1 MTEERLW
8 LPSCVRLNGNRCSI
22 APLGLVVFMD
32 EFFFVLVLL
41 LLAFPIMAIVA
52 LVKTVGLGGQLRR
65 VEVRL
70 AALERAAVA
79 PMPGVSEQRAPAE
92 PSAPTV
98 PTIAEPIAVPPVVPL
113 APAAP
118 GPAAPS
124 EAEPVSAAASPVA
137 PPPPPTAP
145 AGPAAPSMS
154 LEERLGTQWAVWV
167 GGLALALGG
176 IFLVRYSIEQGL
188 LGPGVRVTLGALLA
202 AALVGAGEWARRSER
217 LAGISGL
224 PTAHIPSILTA
235 AGTTVAYADVYAAHA
250 LYGFLAPGTAFILL
264 GLVALATLAAA
275 LLHGPALAGLG
286 LVGAY
291 VAPLLVASQRP
302 DYWSLYGYLAVVT
315 AAAFALARF
324 RMWRWLAIAAVAFS
338 ALWTLPGMGVV
349 SVDAL
354 GAHAFHVIVG
364 FALAA
369 ALIVA
374 GLWYGPSALPGH
386 IDGVSSAALGAYLL
400 AASLLVLASR
410 HDPLALATFAVLA
423 AATVAIAWRAEAAAA
438 AVPAAAV
445 LVVLVFVRWAAD
457 LNIEH
462 LLAPSGPVAGAVPE
476 PPKANVGWHLVLA
489 AGFAVLFGGA
499 GYLAQGRSERAIV
512 PILWSAAAVFAPIAI
527 LAALYYRIAG
537 FEPSIPFAAAALLLS
552 ALYAFAT
559 ETLDKRAP
567 RPGLAAASA
576 IFATGA
582 VAALA
587 LALTLALERGWLT
600 VALALMVPG
609 IAWVSDKRRLPALR
623 VLAAVI
629 AVLVL
634 ARIGWEP
641 RIVGN
646 DVGTKPIFNWLLYGY
661 GIPAAA
667 FWLAGYLLRRRG
679 DDVPARMVDS
689 GAILLTVLLAFLQ
702 IRHFINRGDV
712 FQDSSSLA
720 EIALQVCVGLAMT
733 IGLERLRLRSH
744 SVVHDVAAL
753 VIAALT
759 LAAIVLGLG
768 MIENP
773 LFTGEPVEGRFVNLI
788 LLGYGLPA
796 VLTAILAL
804 VSRGVRPKEYSAI
817 AAVTAVALALIYLSL
832 EVRTLYH
839 GEVLNDGPTT
849 DAEQYTYSAVWLAF
863 GVTLLVVG
871 MLLRSQA
878 VRLAS
883 AAVVILTV
891 LKVFLIDMSDLT
903 GIYQSLSFIG
913 LGVVLLGVGWLYQRL
928 LFPRR
933 APPAPSPA

>member
-1 MTEERLW
+1 
-8 LPSCVRLNGNRCSI
+8 
-22 APLGLVVFMD
+22 MD
-32 EFFFVLVLL
+32 LFFVVLVLL
-41 LLAFPIMAIVA
+41 LLAFPVIAIVA
-52 LVKTVGLGGQLRR
+52 LVKSVGLGQQLWRI
-65 VEVRL
+65 EARL
-70 AALERAAVA
+70 AAIERGGAAAERPASTA
-79 PMPGVSEQRAPAE
+79 PPI
-92 PSAPTV
+92 APTAEAIAPTAHPTAAPLAVPASSPIAPV
-98 PTIAEPIAVPPVVPL
+98 PT
-113 APAAP
+113 
-118 GPAAPS
+118 APS
-124 EAEPVSAAASPVA
+124 EPEPAIAASAPAA
-137 PPPPPTAP
+137 PPPPPPAP
-145 AGPAAPSMS
+145 AAIAAPSMS
-154 LEERLGTQWAVWV
+154 FEERLGTQWAVWV
-167 GGLALALGG
+167 GGIALALGG

-188 LGPGVRVTLGALLA
+188 LGPRVRVALGALLA
-202 AALVGAGEWARRSER
+202 AALIAAGEWARRSER

-224 PTAHIPSILTA
+224 PSAHIPSILTA
-235 AGTTVAYADVYAAHA
+235 AGTTVAYADVYACHA

-291 VAPLLVASQRP
+291 VTPLLVASQRP
-302 DYWSLYGYLAVVT
+302 DYWSLYVYLAVVT

-324 RMWRWLAIAAVAFS
+324 RMWRWLAITAVAFS
-338 ALWTLPGMGVV
+338 VLWTLAGMGNIGAN
-349 SVDAL
+349 AL
-354 GAHAFHVIVG
+354 GAHAFYVTVC

-369 ALIVA
+369 SLIVA
-374 GLWYGPSALPGH
+374 GLWFGPNALPGRL
-386 IDGVSSAALGAYLL
+386 DGVSSAALGVYLL
-400 AASLLVLASR
+400 AASLLVLMSR
-410 HDPLALATFAVLA
+410 HDPLALTTFAALV

-445 LVVLVFVRWAAD
+445 LVVLVFARWAAD

-462 LLAPSGPVAGAVPE
+462 LLAPSGPTAGAVPE
-476 PPKANVGWHLVLA
+476 PPQANVGWHLMLGT
-489 AGFAVLFGGA
+489 GFAVLFGGA

-512 PILWSAAAVFAPIAI
+512 PLLWSAAAVFAPIAI
-527 LAALYYRIAG
+527 LVSLYYRIAR
-537 FEPSIPFAAAALLLS
+537 FEPSIPFAAAALLL
-552 ALYAFAT
+552 AVLYAFAI
-559 ETLDKRAP
+559 EALDKRAP
-567 RPGLAAASA
+567 RPGIAAASA
-576 IFATGA
+576 VFATGA

-609 IAWVSDKRRLPALR
+609 IAWISDKRPLPALR

-629 AVLVL
+629 GVLVL

-646 DVGTKPIFNWLLYGY
+646 DVGTRPIFNWLFYGY

-667 FWLAGYLLRRRG
+667 FWLGGYLLRRRG
-679 DDVPARMVDS
+679 DDVPTRTVES
-689 GAILLTVLLAFLQ
+689 GAVLLTVLLAFLE
-702 IRHFINRGDV
+702 IRHFINGGDV
-712 FQDSSSLA
+712 YKDSSSLA
-720 EIALQVCVGLAMT
+720 EIALQVCVGLAMI

-744 SVVHDVAAL
+744 SVVHDIAAL
-753 VIAALT
+753 VIAAVT

-768 MIENP
+768 ILENP
-773 LFTGEPVEGRFVNLI
+773 FFTGEPVQGRFVNLI

-804 VSRGVRPKEYSAI
+804 VARGVRPKQYSAI

-839 GEVLNDGPTT
+839 GELLDDGATT

-933 APPAPSPA
+933 SPPVASPV

>member
-1 MTEERLW
+1 
-8 LPSCVRLNGNRCSI
+8 
-22 APLGLVVFMD
+22 MD
-32 EFFFVLVLL
+32 VFFVVLGLL
-41 LLAFPIMAIVA
+41 LLAFPIMAIAA
-52 LVKTVGLGGQLRR
+52 LVKTIGMRGQLRQ

-70 AALERAAVA
+70 AALERAATA
-79 PMPGVSEQRAPAE
+79 PAPGMPEEHAPAYSAPVMPPRTEPSAARPAE
-92 PSAPTV
+92 P
-98 PTIAEPIAVPPVVPL
+98 
-113 APAAP
+113 
-118 GPAAPS
+118 
-124 EAEPVSAAASPVA
+124 AAASEPEPVIAASSSVA
-137 PPPPPTAP
+137 PPPPPAP
-145 AGPAAPSMS
+145 ARPAAPAMS

-188 LGPGVRVTLGALLA
+188 LGPGVRVTLGALLG
-202 AALVGAGEWARRSER
+202 AALIGAGEWARRSER
-217 LAGISGL
+217 LAGISGR

-291 VAPLLVASQRP
+291 VAPLLVTSQRP
-302 DYWSLYGYLAVVT
+302 DYWSLYIYLAVVT

-324 RMWRWLAIAAVAFS
+324 RMWRWLAITTVAFS
-338 ALWTLPGMGVV
+338 ALWTLPGLGVI

-354 GAHAFHVIVG
+354 GAHVFHVVVG
-364 FALAA
+364 FALAS

-374 GLWYGPSALPGH
+374 GLWLGPDALPGRV
-386 IDGVSSAALGAYLL
+386 DGVSSAALGACLI
-400 AASLLVLASR
+400 AATLLVLLSR
-410 HDPLALATFAVLA
+410 HDPLALASFAALA
-423 AATVAIAWRAEAAAA
+423 VAAVAIAWRAEAAAA
-438 AVPAAAV
+438 AVPTAAV
-445 LVVLVFVRWAAD
+445 LVVLVFARWAAD

-476 PPKANVGWHLVLA
+476 PPKANVGWHLVLGT
-489 AGFAVLFGGA
+489 GFAVLFSGA

-512 PILWSAAAVFAPIAI
+512 PMLWSAAAVFTPIAL
-527 LAALYYRIAG
+527 LAALYFRIAG
-537 FEPSIPFAAAALLLS
+537 FEPSIPFAAAALLLG
-552 ALYAFAT
+552 ALYALAT
-559 ETLDKRAP
+559 EALDKRAP
-567 RPGLAAASA
+567 RPGSAAASA

-609 IAWVSDKRRLPALR
+609 IAWVSDKRPLPALR

-629 AVLVL
+629 GGLVL

-667 FWLAGYLLRRRG
+667 FWLGGHFLRRRG

-689 GAILLTVLLAFLQ
+689 GAILLTVLLAFLE

-712 FQDSSSLA
+712 YRQASSLA

-733 IGLERLRLRSH
+733 IGLERLRLRSY
-744 SVVHDVAAL
+744 SMVHDIGAL

-773 LFTGEPVEGRFVNLI
+773 FFTGAPVGGRFVNLV

-804 VSRGVRPKEYSAI
+804 ISRGVRPKEYSAV
-817 AAVTAVALALIYLSL
+817 AVVTAVALALVYLSL

-839 GEVLNDGPTT
+839 GEVLNDDVTT

-871 MLLRSQA
+871 MVLRSQA

-913 LGVVLLGVGWLYQRL
+913 LGIVLLGVGWLYQRL

-933 APPAPSPA
+933 APAPSSPA

>member
-1 MTEERLW
+1 M
-8 LPSCVRLNGNRCSI
+8 
-22 APLGLVVFMD
+22 
-32 EFFFVLVLL
+32 
-41 LLAFPIMAIVA
+41 
-52 LVKTVGLGGQLRR
+52 
-65 VEVRL
+65 
-70 AALERAAVA
+70 
-79 PMPGVSEQRAPAE
+79 
-92 PSAPTV
+92 
-98 PTIAEPIAVPPVVPL
+98 
-113 APAAP
+113 
-118 GPAAPS
+118 
-124 EAEPVSAAASPVA
+124 
-137 PPPPPTAP
+137 
-145 AGPAAPSMS
+145 
-154 LEERLGTQWAVWV
+154 
-167 GGLALALGG
+167 
-176 IFLVRYSIEQGL
+176 
-188 LGPGVRVTLGALLA
+188 
-202 AALVGAGEWARRSER
+202 
-217 LAGISGL
+217 
-224 PTAHIPSILTA
+224 
-235 AGTTVAYADVYAAHA
+235 
-250 LYGFLAPGTAFILL
+250 
-264 GLVALATLAAA
+264 
-275 LLHGPALAGLG
+275 
-286 LVGAY
+286 
-291 VAPLLVASQRP
+291 
-302 DYWSLYGYLAVVT
+302 T

-324 RMWRWLAIAAVAFS
+324 RMWRWLAITAVAFS
-338 ALWTLPGMGVV
+338 ALWTLPGMDVV
-349 SVDAL
+349 GVDAL
-354 GAHAFHVIVG
+354 GAHTFHVIVG

-369 ALIVA
+369 TVIVA
-374 GLWYGPSALPGH
+374 GLCYGPSALPGH

-410 HDPLALATFAVLA
+410 HDPLALATFAGLA
-423 AATVAIAWRAEAAAA
+423 AATVAIAWRAEAAAP

-445 LVVLVFVRWAAD
+445 LVVLVFARWAAD

-476 PPKANVGWHLVLA
+476 PPKANVGWHLVLGA
-489 AGFAVLFGGA
+489 AFALLFGGA

-512 PILWSAAAVFAPIAI
+512 PVLWSAAAVFAPIAI

-559 ETLDKRAP
+559 ETLDKHAP

-609 IAWVSDKRRLPALR
+609 IAWVSDKRPLPALR
-623 VLAAVI
+623 VLAAVT

-646 DVGTKPIFNWLLYGY
+646 EVGTKPIFNWLLYGY

-667 FWLAGYLLRRRG
+667 FWLAGYFLRRRG
-679 DDVPARMVDS
+679 DDVPERMVDS
-689 GAILLTVLLAFLQ
+689 GAILLTVLLAFLE
-702 IRHFINRGDV
+702 IRHFINQGDV
-712 FQDSSSLA
+712 FRDSSSLA

-773 LFTGEPVEGRFVNLI
+773 FFTGEPVEGRFVNLI

-871 MLLRSQA
+871 MVLRSQA

-913 LGVVLLGVGWLYQRL
+913 LGIVLLGVGWLYQRL

>member
-1 MTEERLW
+1 
-8 LPSCVRLNGNRCSI
+8 
-22 APLGLVVFMD
+22 MD
-32 EFFFVLVLL
+32 VFFVVLGLL
-41 LLAFPIMAIVA
+41 LLAFPIMAIAA
-52 LVKTVGLGGQLRR
+52 LVKTIGIREQLRQI
-65 VEVRL
+65 EIRL
-70 AALERAAVA
+70 AALERGATAPTPGMPEEHTPAFSAPAMPPPTEPAAA
-79 PMPGVSEQRAPAE
+79 RPAE
-92 PSAPTV
+92 PAAAS
-98 PTIAEPIAVPPVVPL
+98 EP
-113 APAAP
+113 
-118 GPAAPS
+118 
-124 EAEPVSAAASPVA
+124 EPVIAASSPVA
-137 PPPPPTAP
+137 PPPPPAP
-145 AGPAAPSMS
+145 ARPAAPAMS
-154 LEERLGTQWAVWV
+154 FEERLGTQWAVWV

-188 LGPGVRVTLGALLA
+188 LGPSVRVTLGALLA
-202 AALVGAGEWARRSER
+202 AALIGTGEWARRSER

-250 LYGFLAPGTAFILL
+250 LYGFLAPGTAFVLL

-302 DYWSLYGYLAVVT
+302 DYWSLYLYLAVVT

-324 RMWRWLAIAAVAFS
+324 RMWRWLAITTVAFS
-338 ALWTLPGMGVV
+338 ALWTLPGLGVI

-354 GAHAFHVIVG
+354 GAHVFHVVVA
-364 FALAA
+364 FALAS

-374 GLWYGPSALPGH
+374 GLWLGPDALPGRV
-386 IDGVSSAALGAYLL
+386 DGVSSAALGAYLI
-400 AASLLVLASR
+400 AATLLVLLSR
-410 HDPLALATFAVLA
+410 HDPLALAAFAALA
-423 AATVAIAWRAEAAAA
+423 VAAVVIAWRAEAAAA
-438 AVPAAAV
+438 AVPTAAV
-445 LVVLVFVRWAAD
+445 LIVLVFARWAAD

-476 PPKANVGWHLVLA
+476 PPKANVGWHLVLGT
-489 AGFAVLFGGA
+489 GFALLFGGA

-512 PILWSAAAVFAPIAI
+512 PMLWSAAAVFTPIAL
-527 LAALYYRIAG
+527 LAALYFRIAG
-537 FEPSIPFAAAALLLS
+537 FEPSIPFAAAALLLG
-552 ALYAFAT
+552 ALYALAT
-559 ETLDKRAP
+559 EALDKRAP
-567 RPGLAAASA
+567 RPGSAAASA

-582 VAALA
+582 IAALA

-609 IAWVSDKRRLPALR
+609 IAWVSDKRPLPALR

-629 AVLVL
+629 GVLVL

-667 FWLAGYLLRRRG
+667 FWLGGHFLRRRG

-689 GAILLTVLLAFLQ
+689 GAILLTVLLAFLE
-702 IRHFINRGDV
+702 IRHFINGGDV
-712 FQDSSSLA
+712 YRQASSLA

-744 SVVHDVAAL
+744 SVVHDIGAL

-773 LFTGEPVEGRFVNLI
+773 FFTGAPVGGRFVNLV

-804 VSRGVRPKEYSAI
+804 ISRGVRPKEYSAV
-817 AAVTAVALALIYLSL
+817 AAVTAVALALVYLSL

-839 GEVLNDGPTT
+839 GEVLNDDLTT

-871 MLLRSQA
+871 MVLRSQA

-913 LGVVLLGVGWLYQRL
+913 LGIVLLGVGWLYQRL

-933 APPAPSPA
+933 APPPSSPA

>member
-1 MTEERLW
+1 
-8 LPSCVRLNGNRCSI
+8 
-22 APLGLVVFMD
+22 
-32 EFFFVLVLL
+32 
-41 LLAFPIMAIVA
+41 
-52 LVKTVGLGGQLRR
+52 
-65 VEVRL
+65 
-70 AALERAAVA
+70 
-79 PMPGVSEQRAPAE
+79 
-92 PSAPTV
+92 
-98 PTIAEPIAVPPVVPL
+98 
-113 APAAP
+113 
-118 GPAAPS
+118 
-124 EAEPVSAAASPVA
+124 
-137 PPPPPTAP
+137 
-145 AGPAAPSMS
+145 
-154 LEERLGTQWAVWV
+154 
-167 GGLALALGG
+167 
-176 IFLVRYSIEQGL
+176 
-188 LGPGVRVTLGALLA
+188 
-202 AALVGAGEWARRSER
+202 
-217 LAGISGL
+217 
-224 PTAHIPSILTA
+224 
-235 AGTTVAYADVYAAHA
+235 
-250 LYGFLAPGTAFILL
+250 
-264 GLVALATLAAA
+264 
-275 LLHGPALAGLG
+275 
-286 LVGAY
+286 
-291 VAPLLVASQRP
+291 
-302 DYWSLYGYLAVVT
+302 
-315 AAAFALARF
+315 
-324 RMWRWLAIAAVAFS
+324 VAFS
-338 ALWTLPGMGVV
+338 ALWTLPGLGVI
-349 SVDAL
+349 SVEAL
-354 GAHAFHVIVG
+354 GAHVFHVVIG
-364 FALAA
+364 FALAS

-374 GLWYGPSALPGH
+374 GLWLGPDALPGRV
-386 IDGVSSAALGAYLL
+386 DGVSSAALGAYLI
-400 AASLLVLASR
+400 AATLLVLLSR
-410 HDPLALATFAVLA
+410 HDPLALAAFAALA
-423 AATVAIAWRAEAAAA
+423 VAAVAIAWRAEAAVA
-438 AVPAAAV
+438 AVPTAAV
-445 LVVLVFVRWAAD
+445 LVVLVFARWAAD

-476 PPKANVGWHLVLA
+476 PPKANVGWHLVLGT
-489 AGFAVLFGGA
+489 GFAVLFGGA

-512 PILWSAAAVFAPIAI
+512 PMLWSAAAVFTPIAL
-527 LAALYYRIAG
+527 LAALYFRIAG
-537 FEPSIPFAAAALLLS
+537 FEPSIPFAAAALLLG

-559 ETLDKRAP
+559 EALDKRAP
-567 RPGLAAASA
+567 RPGSAAASA

-609 IAWVSDKRRLPALR
+609 IAWVSDKRPLPALR

-629 AVLVL
+629 GVLVL

-667 FWLAGYLLRRRG
+667 FWLGGHFLRRRG

-689 GAILLTVLLAFLQ
+689 GAILLTVLLAFLE
-702 IRHFINRGDV
+702 IRHFINGGDV
-712 FQDSSSLA
+712 YRQASSLA

-744 SVVHDVAAL
+744 SVVHDIGAL

-759 LAAIVLGLG
+759 LAAIVLGLV

-773 LFTGEPVEGRFVNLI
+773 FFTGAPVGGRFVNLV

-804 VSRGVRPKEYSAI
+804 ISRGVRPKEYSAV
-817 AAVTAVALALIYLSL
+817 AAVTAVALALVYLSL

-839 GEVLNDGPTT
+839 GEVLNDDLTT

-871 MLLRSQA
+871 IVLRSQA

-913 LGVVLLGVGWLYQRL
+913 LGIVLLGVGWLYQRL

-933 APPAPSPA
+933 APAPSSPA

>member
-1 MTEERLW
+1 
-8 LPSCVRLNGNRCSI
+8 
-22 APLGLVVFMD
+22 MD
-32 EFFFVLVLL
+32 VFFVVLGLL
-41 LLAFPIMAIVA
+41 LLAFPIMAIAA
-52 LVKTVGLGGQLRR
+52 LVKTIGLRGQLRQ

-70 AALERAAVA
+70 AALERAATA
-79 PMPGVSEQRAPAE
+79 PAPGMPEEHAPAFSAPVTPPPTEPSAARPAE
-92 PSAPTV
+92 PAAAS
-98 PTIAEPIAVPPVVPL
+98 EP
-113 APAAP
+113 
-118 GPAAPS
+118 
-124 EAEPVSAAASPVA
+124 EPVIAASSPVA
-137 PPPPPTAP
+137 PPPPAP
-145 AGPAAPSMS
+145 VRPAAPAMS

-188 LGPGVRVTLGALLA
+188 LGPGVRVTLGALLG
-202 AALVGAGEWARRSER
+202 AALIGAGEWARRSER
-217 LAGISGL
+217 LAGISGR

-250 LYGFLAPGTAFILL
+250 LYGFLAPGTAFVLL

-291 VAPLLVASQRP
+291 VAPLLVTSQRP
-302 DYWSLYGYLAVVT
+302 DYWSLYIYLAVVT

-324 RMWRWLAIAAVAFS
+324 RMWRWLAITTVAFS
-338 ALWTLPGMGVV
+338 ALWTLPGLGVI

-354 GAHAFHVIVG
+354 GAHVFHVVVG
-364 FALAA
+364 FALAS

-374 GLWYGPSALPGH
+374 GLWLGPDALPGRV
-386 IDGVSSAALGAYLL
+386 DGVSSAALGAYLI
-400 AASLLVLASR
+400 AATLLVLLSR
-410 HDPLALATFAVLA
+410 HDPLALASFAALA
-423 AATVAIAWRAEAAAA
+423 VAAVAIAWRAEAAAA
-438 AVPAAAV
+438 AVPTAAV
-445 LVVLVFVRWAAD
+445 LVVLVFARWAAD

-476 PPKANVGWHLVLA
+476 PPKANVGWHLVLGT
-489 AGFAVLFGGA
+489 GFAVLFGGA

-512 PILWSAAAVFAPIAI
+512 PMLWSAAAVFTPIAL
-527 LAALYYRIAG
+527 LAALYFRIAG
-537 FEPSIPFAAAALLLS
+537 FEPSIPFAAAALLLG
-552 ALYAFAT
+552 ALYALAT
-559 ETLDKRAP
+559 EALDKRAP
-567 RPGLAAASA
+567 RPGSAAASA

-609 IAWVSDKRRLPALR
+609 IAWVSDKRPLPALR

-629 AVLVL
+629 GGLVL

-667 FWLAGYLLRRRG
+667 FWLGGHFLRRRG

-689 GAILLTVLLAFLQ
+689 GAILLTVLLAFLE

-712 FQDSSSLA
+712 YRQASSLA

-733 IGLERLRLRSH
+733 IGLERLRLRSY
-744 SVVHDVAAL
+744 SMVHDIGAL

-773 LFTGEPVEGRFVNLI
+773 FFTGAPVGGRFVNLV

-804 VSRGVRPKEYSAI
+804 ISRGVRPKEYSAV
-817 AAVTAVALALIYLSL
+817 AAVTAVALALVYLSL

-839 GEVLNDGPTT
+839 GEVLNDDLTT

-871 MLLRSQA
+871 MVLRSQA

-913 LGVVLLGVGWLYQRL
+913 LGIVLLGVGWLYQRL

-933 APPAPSPA
+933 APAPSSPA

>member
-1 MTEERLW
+1 
-8 LPSCVRLNGNRCSI
+8 
-22 APLGLVVFMD
+22 MD
-32 EFFFVLVLL
+32 VFFVVLGLL
-41 LLAFPIMAIVA
+41 LLAFPIMAIAA
-52 LVKTVGLGGQLRR
+52 LVKTIGIREQLRQI
-65 VEVRL
+65 EIRL
-70 AALERAAVA
+70 AALERAATA
-79 PMPGVSEQRAPAE
+79 PTPGMPEEHTPAFSAPAMPPPTEPAAARPAE
-92 PSAPTV
+92 PAAAS
-98 PTIAEPIAVPPVVPL
+98 EP
-113 APAAP
+113 
-118 GPAAPS
+118 
-124 EAEPVSAAASPVA
+124 EPVIAASSPVA
-137 PPPPPTAP
+137 PPPPPAP
-145 AGPAAPSMS
+145 TRPAAPAMS
-154 LEERLGTQWAVWV
+154 FEERLGTQWAVWV

-188 LGPGVRVTLGALLA
+188 LGPSVRVTLGALLA
-202 AALVGAGEWARRSER
+202 AALIGTGEWARRSER

-250 LYGFLAPGTAFILL
+250 LYGFLAPGTAFVLL

-302 DYWSLYGYLAVVT
+302 DYWSLYLYLAVVT

-324 RMWRWLAIAAVAFS
+324 RMWRWLAITTVAFS
-338 ALWTLPGMGVV
+338 ALWTLPGLGVI

-354 GAHAFHVIVG
+354 GAHVFHVVVG
-364 FALAA
+364 FALAS

-374 GLWYGPSALPGH
+374 GLWLGPDALPGRV
-386 IDGVSSAALGAYLL
+386 DGVSSAALGAYLI
-400 AASLLVLASR
+400 AATLLVLLSR
-410 HDPLALATFAVLA
+410 HDPLALAAFAALA
-423 AATVAIAWRAEAAAA
+423 VAAVVIAWRAEAAAA
-438 AVPAAAV
+438 AVPTAAV
-445 LVVLVFVRWAAD
+445 LIVLVFARWAAD

-476 PPKANVGWHLVLA
+476 PPKANVGWHLVLGT
-489 AGFAVLFGGA
+489 GFALLFGGA

-512 PILWSAAAVFAPIAI
+512 PMLWSAAAIFTPIAL
-527 LAALYYRIAG
+527 LAALYFRIAG
-537 FEPSIPFAAAALLLS
+537 FEPSIPFAAAALLLG
-552 ALYAFAT
+552 ALYALAT
-559 ETLDKRAP
+559 EALDKRAP
-567 RPGLAAASA
+567 RPGSAAASA

-582 VAALA
+582 IAALA

-609 IAWVSDKRRLPALR
+609 IAWVSDKRPLPALR

-629 AVLVL
+629 GVLVL

-667 FWLAGYLLRRRG
+667 FWLGAHFLRRRG

-689 GAILLTVLLAFLQ
+689 GAILLTVLLAFLE
-702 IRHFINRGDV
+702 IRHFINGGDV
-712 FQDSSSLA
+712 YRQASSLA

-744 SVVHDVAAL
+744 SVVHDIGAL

-773 LFTGEPVEGRFVNLI
+773 FFTGAPVGGRFVNLV

-804 VSRGVRPKEYSAI
+804 ISRGVRPKEYSEV
-817 AAVTAVALALIYLSL
+817 AAVTAVALALVYLSL

-839 GEVLNDGPTT
+839 GEVLNDDLTT

-871 MLLRSQA
+871 MVLRSQA

-913 LGVVLLGVGWLYQRL
+913 LGIVLLGVGWLYQRL

-933 APPAPSPA
+933 APPPSSPA

>member
-1 MTEERLW
+1 
-8 LPSCVRLNGNRCSI
+8 
-22 APLGLVVFMD
+22 MD
-32 EFFFVLVLL
+32 VFFVVLGLL
-41 LLAFPIMAIVA
+41 LLAFPIMAIAA
-52 LVKTVGLGGQLRR
+52 LVKTIGLRGQLRQ

-70 AALERAAVA
+70 AALERAATA
-79 PMPGVSEQRAPAE
+79 PAPGMPEEHAPAFSAPVTPPPTEPSAARPAE
-92 PSAPTV
+92 PAAAS
-98 PTIAEPIAVPPVVPL
+98 EP
-113 APAAP
+113 
-118 GPAAPS
+118 
-124 EAEPVSAAASPVA
+124 EPVIAASSPVA
-137 PPPPPTAP
+137 PPPPAP
-145 AGPAAPSMS
+145 VRPAAPAMS

-188 LGPGVRVTLGALLA
+188 LGPGVRVTLGALLG
-202 AALVGAGEWARRSER
+202 AALIGAGEWARRSER
-217 LAGISGL
+217 LAGISGR

-250 LYGFLAPGTAFILL
+250 LYGFLAPGTAFVLL

-291 VAPLLVASQRP
+291 VAPLLVTSQRP
-302 DYWSLYGYLAVVT
+302 DYWSLYIYLAVVT

-324 RMWRWLAIAAVAFS
+324 RMWRWLAITTVAFS
-338 ALWTLPGMGVV
+338 ALWTLPGLGVI

-354 GAHAFHVIVG
+354 GAHVFHVVVG
-364 FALAA
+364 FALAS

-374 GLWYGPSALPGH
+374 GLWLGPDALPGRV
-386 IDGVSSAALGAYLL
+386 DGVSSAALGAYLI
-400 AASLLVLASR
+400 AATLLVLLSR
-410 HDPLALATFAVLA
+410 HDPLALASFAALA
-423 AATVAIAWRAEAAAA
+423 VAAVAIAWRAEAAAA
-438 AVPAAAV
+438 AVPTAAV
-445 LVVLVFVRWAAD
+445 LVVLVFARWAAD

-476 PPKANVGWHLVLA
+476 PPKANVGWHLVLGT
-489 AGFAVLFGGA
+489 GFAVLFGGA

-512 PILWSAAAVFAPIAI
+512 PMLWSAAAVFTPIAL
-527 LAALYYRIAG
+527 LAALYFRIAG
-537 FEPSIPFAAAALLLS
+537 FEPSIPFAAAALLLG
-552 ALYAFAT
+552 ALYALAT
-559 ETLDKRAP
+559 EALDKRAP
-567 RPGLAAASA
+567 RPGSAAASA

-609 IAWVSDKRRLPALR
+609 IAWVSDKRPLPALR

-629 AVLVL
+629 GVLVL

-667 FWLAGYLLRRRG
+667 FWLGGHFLRRRG

-689 GAILLTVLLAFLQ
+689 GAILLTVLLAFLE

-712 FQDSSSLA
+712 YRQASSLA

-733 IGLERLRLRSH
+733 IGLERLRLRSY
-744 SVVHDVAAL
+744 SMVHDIGAL

-773 LFTGEPVEGRFVNLI
+773 FFTGAPVGGRFVNLV

-804 VSRGVRPKEYSAI
+804 ISRGVRPKEYSAV
-817 AAVTAVALALIYLSL
+817 AAVTAVALALVYLSL

-839 GEVLNDGPTT
+839 GEVLNDDVTT

-871 MLLRSQA
+871 MVLRSQA

-913 LGVVLLGVGWLYQRL
+913 LGIVLLGVGWLYQRL

-933 APPAPSPA
+933 APAPSSPA

>member
-1 MTEERLW
+1 
-8 LPSCVRLNGNRCSI
+8 
-22 APLGLVVFMD
+22 MD
-32 EFFFVLVLL
+32 VFFVVLGLL
-41 LLAFPIMAIVA
+41 LLAFPIMAIAA
-52 LVKTVGLGGQLRR
+52 LVKTIGLRGQLRQ

-70 AALERAAVA
+70 AALERAATA
-79 PMPGVSEQRAPAE
+79 PAPGMPEEHAPAFSAPVTPPPTEPSAARPAE
-92 PSAPTV
+92 PAAAS
-98 PTIAEPIAVPPVVPL
+98 EP
-113 APAAP
+113 
-118 GPAAPS
+118 
-124 EAEPVSAAASPVA
+124 EPVIAASSPVA
-137 PPPPPTAP
+137 PPPPAP
-145 AGPAAPSMS
+145 VRPAAPAMS

-188 LGPGVRVTLGALLA
+188 LGPGVRVTLGALLG
-202 AALVGAGEWARRSER
+202 AALIGAGEWARRSER
-217 LAGISGL
+217 LAGISGR

-250 LYGFLAPGTAFILL
+250 LYGFLAPGTAFVLL

-291 VAPLLVASQRP
+291 VAPLLVTSQRP
-302 DYWSLYGYLAVVT
+302 DYWSLYIYLAVVT

-324 RMWRWLAIAAVAFS
+324 RMWRWLAITTVAFS
-338 ALWTLPGMGVV
+338 ALWTLPGLGVI

-354 GAHAFHVIVG
+354 GAHVFHVVVG
-364 FALAA
+364 FALAS

-374 GLWYGPSALPGH
+374 GLWLGPDALPGRV
-386 IDGVSSAALGAYLL
+386 DGVSSAALGACLI
-400 AASLLVLASR
+400 AATLLVLLSR
-410 HDPLALATFAVLA
+410 HDPLALASFAALA
-423 AATVAIAWRAEAAAA
+423 VAAVAIAWRAEAAAA
-438 AVPAAAV
+438 AVPTAAV
-445 LVVLVFVRWAAD
+445 LVVLVFARWAAD

-476 PPKANVGWHLVLA
+476 PPKANVGWHLVLGT
-489 AGFAVLFGGA
+489 GFAVLFGGA

-512 PILWSAAAVFAPIAI
+512 PMLWSAAAVFTPIAL
-527 LAALYYRIAG
+527 LAALYFRIAG
-537 FEPSIPFAAAALLLS
+537 FEPSIPFAAAALLLG
-552 ALYAFAT
+552 ALYALAT
-559 ETLDKRAP
+559 EALDKRAP
-567 RPGLAAASA
+567 RPGSAAASA

-609 IAWVSDKRRLPALR
+609 IAWVSDKRPLPALR

-629 AVLVL
+629 GGLVL

-667 FWLAGYLLRRRG
+667 FWLGGHFLRRRG

-689 GAILLTVLLAFLQ
+689 GAILLTVLLAFLE

-712 FQDSSSLA
+712 YRQASSLA

-733 IGLERLRLRSH
+733 IGLERLRLRSY
-744 SVVHDVAAL
+744 SMVHDIGAL

-773 LFTGEPVEGRFVNLI
+773 FFTGAPVGGRFVNLV

-804 VSRGVRPKEYSAI
+804 ISRGVRPKEYSAV
-817 AAVTAVALALIYLSL
+817 AAVTAVALALVYLSL

-839 GEVLNDGPTT
+839 GEVLNDDVTT

-871 MLLRSQA
+871 MVLRSQA

-913 LGVVLLGVGWLYQRL
+913 LGIVLLGVGWLYQRL

-933 APPAPSPA
+933 APPPSSPA

>member
-1 MTEERLW
+1 MEL
-8 LPSCVRLNGNRCSI
+8 
-22 APLGLVVFMD
+22 
-32 EFFFVLVLL
+32 FFVVLGLL
-41 LLAFPIMAIVA
+41 LLAFPVMAIAA
-52 LVKTVGLGGQLRR
+52 LVKTVGLGEQLRR

-70 AALERAAVA
+70 AALERAGTASR
-79 PMPGVSEQRAPAE
+79 PGVSEQRAPAE
-92 PSAPTV
+92 PPASTMPPT
-98 PTIAEPIAVPPVVPL
+98 AEPITAPPIPPP
-113 APAAP
+113 AAIAAEPAAP
-118 GPAAPS
+118 REP
-124 EAEPVSAAASPVA
+124 EPVIAASSPIA
-137 PPPPPTAP
+137 PPPSAAP
-145 AGPAAPSMS
+145 AQPATPGMS
-154 LEERLGTQWAVWV
+154 FEERLGTQWAVWV

-224 PTAHIPSILTA
+224 PSAHIPSILTA

-250 LYGFLAPGTAFILL
+250 LYGFLAPGSAFILL

-291 VAPLLVASQRP
+291 VAPLLVASERP
-302 DYWSLYGYLAVVT
+302 DYWSLYVYLAVVT

-324 RMWRWLAIAAVAFS
+324 RMWRWLAVTAVAFS
-338 ALWTLPGMGVV
+338 ALWTLPGIGVV

-354 GAHAFHVIVG
+354 GAHAFHVTVG

-369 ALIVA
+369 SLIVA
-374 GLWYGPSALPGH
+374 GLWLGPDALPGR

-438 AVPAAAV
+438 AVPAAAL

-476 PPKANVGWHLVLA
+476 PPKADVGWHLVLGT
-489 AGFAVLFGGA
+489 GFAALFGGA

-512 PILWSAAAVFAPIAI
+512 PVLWSAAAVFTPIAI
-527 LAALYYRIAG
+527 LAALYFRIAG

-576 IFATGA
+576 VFATGA
-582 VAALA
+582 IAALA

-609 IAWVSDKRRLPALR
+609 IAWVSDKRPLPALR

-629 AVLVL
+629 GVLVL

-667 FWLAGYLLRRRG
+667 FWLGGYFLRRRG

-689 GAILLTVLLAFLQ
+689 GAILLSVLLAFLE
-702 IRHFINRGDV
+702 IRHFINGGDV
-712 FQDSSSLA
+712 YRSSSSLA
-720 EIALQVCVGLAMT
+720 EIAMQVCVGLAMV

-753 VIAALT
+753 VLAALT

-773 LFTGEPVEGRFVNLI
+773 FFTGDPVGGRFVNLI

-804 VSRGVRPKEYSAI
+804 VARGVRPKEYSAV
-817 AAVTAVALALIYLSL
+817 AAVTAVALALVYLSL
-832 EVRTLYH
+832 EVRTLFH

-849 DAEQYTYSAVWLAF
+849 DAEEYTYSAVWLAF
-863 GVTLLVVG
+863 GVTLLVAG

-903 GIYQSLSFIG
+903 GFYQSLSFIG
-913 LGVVLLGVGWLYQRL
+913 LGIVLLGVGWLYQRL

-933 APPAPSPA
+933 APSAP